1 MRQRALILM
10 VLIIAA
16 VATSG
21 CAAGMKKM
29 INEQNTAIQAMQ
41 AQMDQAG
48 QQGGVKAEDIEA
60 IRSDISQIGTRIS
73 GTEETISELSR
84 RTENVS
90 TRISLLTEEVTRL
103 KMEPQASTL
112 PISDR
117 VVLFGEP
124 GARPTTGVPLTT
136 APGTVQAIYNNA
148 LRLYEDERPREAVA
162 ELSRVLEAAPTSD
175 LADNAEYWIGECY
188 YKLEEFE
195 SALAA
200 FQRVFNHE
208 GANKYE
214 DAQLKIGMTYRLMG
228 RRTEAIAALRE
239 LINRYPNSERV
250 GLARQIIAEIGG

>member
-1 MRQRALILM
+1 MRQRALILI
-10 VLIIAA
+10 VLMTAA
-16 VATSG
+16 VTTSG
-21 CAAGMKKM
+21 CAAGMKEM
-29 INEQNTAIQAMQ
+29 INQQNTTIQEMQ
-41 AQMDQAG
+41 AQLDQVV
-48 QQGGVKAEDIEA
+48 QQGGVKTEDLDA
-60 IRSDISQIGTRIS
+60 IRGDISQIGARLA
-73 GTEETISELSR
+73 GTEDTISELSR
-84 RTENVS
+84 KTDNVS
-90 TRISLLTEEVTRL
+90 TRVSLLTDEVTRL
-103 KMEPQASTL
+103 KMEPPVSN
-112 PISDR
+112 PPVSDR

-124 GARPTTGVPLTT
+124 PST

-148 LRLYEDERPREAVA
+148 LRLYEADRPREAIA
-162 ELSRVLEAAPTSD
+162 EWSRVLEAAPTSD

-195 SALAA
+195 PALAA

-239 LINRYPNSERV
+239 LINRYPTSEHV